1 MKSDFLIAVTQ
12 LAAERNLPREVVL
25 SAIEAALV
33 SAYRKDGVADGQDI
47 SVKLDPGSGE
57 ITVFVLKSVVD
68 EVTDPDTEM
77 TLAEAQKLRPDVA
90 VGDNVTMDEIPH
102 SAGRI
107 AAQTAKQ
114 VVMQRLRE
122 AEREIVYEEY
132 ADRGGRDTRGQRPE
146 AGAEAGDRRPGSG
159 GGRHAGLR
167 AGAVRAVPHRAED
180 AGPPEVGAALHQGP
194 GAHSFEADSLF
205 LKRLFE
211 MEVPRYTTAPSRS
224 PDSQGA
230 GLAEQGRRPGQA
242 GGSRSGGFV
251 RGATRRPNP
260 EHRQRAPG

>member
-1 MKSDFLIAVTQ
+1 MLYSGCISEAFFESGAGPTFFVERGCGPSREEVAEQMKSDFLIAVTQ

-102 SAGRI
+102 SAGPHRC
-107 AAQTAKQ
+107 
-114 VVMQRLRE
+114 
-122 AEREIVYEEY
+122 
-132 ADRGGRDTRGQRPE
+132 ADRKAGRDAASQRG
-146 AGAEAGDRRPGSG
+146 
-159 GGRHAGLR
+159 R
-167 AGAVRAVPHRAED
+167 A
-180 AGPPEVGAALHQGP
+180 
-194 GAHSFEADSLF
+194 
-205 LKRLFE
+205 
-211 MEVPRYTTAPSRS
+211 
-224 PDSQGA
+224 
-230 GLAEQGRRPGQA
+230 
-242 GGSRSGGFV
+242 
-251 RGATRRPNP
+251 
-260 EHRQRAPG
+260 